1 MELSR
6 RSLSGEDKKLTGKL
20 LLAHG
25 EVDEN
30 VPIAATL
37 KLVEALLQAN
47 KVSSAFIGPVG
58 TLLARHHRL
67 LQDFEYFPL
76 ANENHSLGRR
86 ADAPQGSW
94 AGASR
99 YMIRRRFDYFVRHL
113 LGAEPPAEYV
123 LPQEEAEQAGQYE

>member
-1 MELSR
+1 MLSR
-6 RSLSGEDKKLTGKL
+6 FICVLSVSLTQKASLF
-20 LLAHG
+20 
-25 EVDEN
+25 
-30 VPIAATL
+30 
-37 KLVEALLQAN
+37 Q
-47 KVSSAFIGPVG
+47 
-58 TLLARHHRL
+58 
-67 LQDFEYFPL
+67 
-76 ANENHSLGRR
+76 NHSLGRR